1 MEETQQIKRSED
13 AAKSRM
19 MKKYS
24 KQVQV
29 QKLQDRAK
37 AKTAALEKIKLLRK
51 GKKNI
56 DNAGEDF
63 DISVDDALADEKS
76 IPSKKEGSRDKGKG
90 GERGGERGGKKGEPQ
105 KRGKTMKRIKK
116 VRILTLLCNF
126 S

>member
-1 MEETQQIKRSED
+1 
-13 AAKSRM
+13 M

-76 IPSKKEGSRDKGKG
+76 IPSKKEGSKDKGKG
-90 GERGGERGGKKGEPQ
+90 GEKGGKKGEPQ
-105 KRGKTMKRIKK
+105 KRGKTMKRVRK
-116 VRILTLLCNF
+116 VRILLFFLRFPLIPKANF
-126 S
+126 VSFPFRH